1 MNFQQHFVARASLV
15 LVLVFFL
22 LGMFC
27 KVGAAAGVSC
37 PTRLSPRETPVSRA
51 EGTGLS
57 PLLAST
63 RMSRRSIFNQELP
76 YDAIRKEISGV

>member
-1 MNFQQHFVARASLV
+1 MNFRRHFVARTSLV
-15 LVLVFFL
+15 LVVVFL
-22 LGMFC
+22 LCAFR
-27 KVGAAAGVSC
+27 KVGAAEVSC
-37 PTRLSPRETPVSRA
+37 SRLHPSETPVSQE
-51 EGTGLS
+51 EGTSLD